1 MVYTIFKKFEM
12 EKLYL
17 NSDIKNTYLAIITM
31 LLAILCVDLYMV
43 VIKFLGDDYSIIQLS
58 LFRNASAIIPLFFL
72 LIFTREHFLV
82 FKNIDKK
89 FLYLSIIRGICFL
102 LLNIFAFISVVNLEF
117 ATAMTLT
124 FSSPFFIVILS
135 IFFLKDKV
143 GIYRWSAVI
152 IGFIGVVMITKPTSD
167 IFNIY
172 SIFPILTALVWAL
185 AVIVL
190 KYIPDGNSTAKI
202 QLYTLIFNVLGTA
215 ILFLLTTG
223 HVEIKSIKD
232 LLLMFLTG
240 ILGGTAAI
248 LFVYSYRLISA
259 SKIASFEYLG
269 IPSSFILGWFF
280 FNEAPWNQLFPGV
293 FVIIFAGLIII
304 WRDNERKKSLKINK
318 KFN

>member
-1 MVYTIFKKFEM
+1 MKNFS
-12 EKLYL
+12 EK
-17 NSDIKNTYLAIITM
+17 SDLKNTYIAIATM

-58 LFRNASAIIPLFFL
+58 LFRNAAAIIPLFL
-72 LIFTREHFLV
+72 VLIFTGEHFLV
-82 FKNIDKK
+82 FKNTNKK
-89 FLYLSIIRGICFL
+89 FIYLSVIRGICFL

-152 IGFIGVVMITKPTSD
+152 IGFIGVILITKPTSD

-190 KYIPDGNSTAKI
+190 KYIPEGNSTAKI
-202 QLYTLIFNVLGTA
+202 QLYTLIFNVLGTTV
-215 ILFLLTTG
+215 LFLFTTG
-223 HVEIKSIKD
+223 HVEIKSTED
-232 LLLMFLTG
+232 LLLMLLTG

-280 FNEAPWNQLFPGV
+280 FNEAPWSQLFPGV
-293 FVIIFAGLIII
+293 FVIIFAGMLII
-304 WRDNERKKSLKINK
+304 WRDNQKNKSISINK